1 MAIILGNK
9 PVIETKEFNDFAL
22 GLSVPIRIASYDN
35 LNYTVLEQAKS
46 NLLNLFSTIKGE
58 RVQQPNFGTDLYSLV
73 FDFEDDSL
81 ESKIQDIISK
91 EVSTWVPDVQISQI
105 NVTMTDAM
113 KDNNSVGISLIF
125 NLKNSKQTAEIAV
138 QIKQ

>member
-1 MAIILGNK
+1 MAILLGNK

-35 LNYTVLEQAKS
+35 LNYTVLQQAKS

-58 RVQQPNFGTDLYSLV
+58 RLQQPNFGTDLYSLI
-73 FDFEDDSL
+73 FDFEDDTL
-81 ESKIQDIISK
+81 ENKIQDIIGK
-91 EVSTWVPDVQISQI
+91 EVSMWVPDVQISQI

-113 KDNNSVGISLIF
+113 KDNNTVGIALIF
-125 NLKNSKQTAEIAV
+125 NLKNSKETAEVAV